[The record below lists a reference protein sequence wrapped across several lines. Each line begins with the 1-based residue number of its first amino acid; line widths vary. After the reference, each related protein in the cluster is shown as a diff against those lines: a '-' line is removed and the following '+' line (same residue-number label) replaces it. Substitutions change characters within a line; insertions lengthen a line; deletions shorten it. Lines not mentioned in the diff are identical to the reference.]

1 MAGDIIDY
9 RITAYDSTGTLTYS
23 VVNSVTQATI
33 VNGTGAADGDYVDIA
48 WTDNT
53 SGTATI
59 SGYVIERQ
67 VNNAGY
73 NTSVDAGL
81 VTSYHDD
88 GTTWG
93 GAASISPLFPD
104 YIANNTT
111 YSYFSYTKD
120 VTPAS
125 TTVFSSGNFSYG
137 MTDDNSG
144 NPFVIV
150 HSVTASPNAR
160 VLYGAN
166 YYDGTSFTQDTTT
179 FVA

>member
-88 GTTWG
+88 GTTW
-93 GAASISPLFPD
+93 
-104 YIANNTT
+104 
-111 YSYFSYTKD
+111 
-120 VTPAS
+120 
-125 TTVFSSGNFSYG
+125 
-137 MTDDNSG
+137 
-144 NPFVIV
+144 
-150 HSVTASPNAR
+150 
-160 VLYGAN
+160 
-166 YYDGTSFTQDTTT
+166 
-179 FVA
+179 